1 MAGASRS
8 SVTGAVPLAEREGPG
23 ASLGRTLRRLRTI
36 RGLSLERLAARCGV
50 SRAMLN
56 QIESGRSMPTITVL
70 GRVAGGLQVTVTELL
85 GEARDAPVVV
95 TRRPELPW
103 RAVNPLALVRELA
116 NDPRLQRVRW
126 LELALDVGAE
136 LEVPGIAPGDAVN
149 LVVDAGRVS
158 LHQAGQQPVTLEA
171 SDASALVAEGP
182 ITLSAHRPATVY
194 VLASKPL

>member
-1 MAGASRS
+1 MAGSARS
-8 SVTGAVPLAEREGPG
+8 SVTAAVPLAEREGPG

-50 SRAMLN
+50 SRAMLS

-85 GEARDAPVVV
+85 GDARDAPVVV
-95 TRRPELPW
+95 TRRPEQPW
-103 RAVNPLALVRELA
+103 RAVGPLARVRELA

-136 LEVPGIAPGDAVN
+136 LELPGVAPGDAVN

-158 LHQAGQQPVTLEA
+158 LRQPGQLPVTLEA

-194 VLASKPL
+194 VLLSKPL